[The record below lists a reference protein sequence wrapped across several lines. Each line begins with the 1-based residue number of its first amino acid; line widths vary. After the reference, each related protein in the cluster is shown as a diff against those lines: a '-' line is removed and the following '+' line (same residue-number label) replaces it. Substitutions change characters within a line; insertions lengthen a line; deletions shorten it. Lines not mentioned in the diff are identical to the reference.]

1 MADTQPDLIN
11 DTSLN
16 SPLAQQCRIE
26 NPSTAGMSFDLVAL
40 GTQSFG
46 VAHEPVFLSGREH
59 RIDIWFHPQA
69 ETRLKLEVQ
78 RHVTR
83 MTKAYLEF
91 DGQGGLLTVGD
102 ELLSAEVQRAP
113 TGELHVMI
121 RFIPQ
126 HSRVGQVL
134 LLALADD
141 APASERRMSFG
152 RIELRR
158 AAERRFDRLHETP
171 YVYDFDGTL
180 FHLSGVKVLGNYL
193 ELGFELMRPGRT
205 LAGLSL
211 SSPAALEAVQ
221 WFTNQ
226 ASVAADGAA
235 DLPGMLLTR
244 RQTDHGI
251 ASPALLERFGRDFAQ
266 LGHRITALYRD
277 FQDFA
282 HVDLAQSDALLQQ
295 LQLHAVFDDGSRL
308 DIPLSSIDKVAV
320 HAGHELVAILNHTA
334 TIPPGR
340 RGLLLEIGARGA
352 ASVASRAFFTQ
363 MYDYIGLDRWEGSN
377 VDIAA
382 DAHAMSAV
390 IEAGSVDIIYSH
402 SVMEHLLSPIQ
413 CVIEANKVLRVGGLF
428 TALVPCTWPLH
439 AEPWDFWRMS
449 AHAWRGLL
457 NQLTGFEIISTSEAG
472 WASVVP
478 HYGLPSGL
486 SRMHLEA
493 APHYTGVVARK
504 TRTVEGVTA
513 PWSPDLAVGR
523 YDH

>member
-1 MADTQPDLIN
+1 MADIQPDLIV
-11 DTSLN
+11 DTALD
-16 SPLAQQCRIE
+16 SPVAQQCRIE
-26 NPSTAGMSFDLVAL
+26 SPSAAGMSFDMVAL
-40 GTQSFG
+40 DGGSFG
-46 VAHEPVFLSGREH
+46 VAYTPVFLSGREH
-59 RIDIWFHPQA
+59 RIDIWFHSQA
-69 ETRLKLEVQ
+69 ETRLRLEVQ
-78 RHVTR
+78 RPVTR
-83 MTKAYLEF
+83 MEKVYLEF

-121 RFIPQ
+121 RFIPH
-126 HSRVGQVL
+126 HSRIGQVF
-134 LLALADD
+134 LLAQPYG
-141 APASERRMSFG
+141 APAAERRMSFG

-180 FHLSGVKVLGNYL
+180 FHLSGLKVLGNYL
-193 ELGFELMRPGRT
+193 ELGFELMRPGHR

-221 WFTNQ
+221 WFSNQ
-226 ASVAADGAA
+226 PGIAADGAA
-235 DLPGMLLTR
+235 DLPGMVLTR

-251 ASPALLERFGRDFAQ
+251 ASPALLERFGRDCAH

-277 FQDFA
+277 FQDFT
-282 HVDLAQSDALLQQ
+282 HVDLAASDALLQR
-295 LQLHAVFDDGSRL
+295 LQLHAVFEDGSRL

-320 HAGHELVAILNHTA
+320 HAGPELVAILNHTA

-352 ASVASRAFFTQ
+352 ASVASRAFFTH
-363 MYDYIGLDRWEGSN
+363 MYEYIGLDRWEGSN

-390 IEAGSVDIIYSH
+390 IEAGSVDVIYSH

-413 CVIEANKVLRVGGLF
+413 CVIEANKVLRLGGLF

-457 NQLTGFEIISTSEAG
+457 NELTGFEIISTSEAG
-472 WASVVP
+472 WASVVSN
-478 HYGLPSGL
+478 YALPSGL
-486 SRMHLEA
+486 SRMYLDP